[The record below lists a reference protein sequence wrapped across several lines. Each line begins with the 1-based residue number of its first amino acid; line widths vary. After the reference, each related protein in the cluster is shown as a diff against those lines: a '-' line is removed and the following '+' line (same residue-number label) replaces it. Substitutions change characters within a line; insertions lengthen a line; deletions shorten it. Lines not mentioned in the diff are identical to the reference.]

1 LISSQKLGKQDPF
14 LQFSLNFEEKDS
26 FLKTFTHKN
35 AGENATWNQ
44 TFTISLNG
52 EENLYV
58 EVLNEETTVNE
69 VIGFCA
75 IPIKQIVES
84 QGANMNGLFEIYNT
98 KGERAGEIN
107 LQLAASGFP
116 NSETPNFNCAPI
128 RGQSYV
134 HESHSVRMTS
144 TKKKSTG
151 MAIGGAILGA
161 GLAVGAGFLG
171 KKMYD
176 NHEEQEAEEERQK
189 VEAEAEE
196 QRKRLEQQKFEHDRD
211 ELSSERE
218 RYDREKSEF
227 EQKKHESEGLEKR
240 SHDKKQNC
248 KPSCKKN
255 DCEGECKKNC
265 KPNCKKSDCEGECKK
280 KCKSSCKKDDCEG
293 ECKKKK
299 KNKCKSSCKKND
311 CEGECRKKKKNRGGS
326 DSGSGSS
333 SDSGSDSGS
342 NSDSGDDDECRRRRK
357 NSCDGGDAKNW
368 NPVGTYAAGDRVKY
382 HGQVYMCL
390 QGHTSNPT
398 WQPGAAHSLWQAE

>member
-1 LISSQKLGKQDPF
+1 
-14 LQFSLNFEEKDS
+14 
-26 FLKTFTHKN
+26 LKTFTHKN

-176 NHEEQEAEEERQK
+176 NHQEQEAEEERQK

-218 RYDREKSEF
+218 RYEHEKSEF

-240 SHDKKQNC
+240 SH
-248 KPSCKKN
+248 
-255 DCEGECKKNC
+255 G
-265 KPNCKKSDCEGECKK
+265 KK

-293 ECKKKK
+293 ECKNKK

-311 CEGECRKKKKNRGGS
+311 CEGECRKKKKNCDGS

-333 SDSGSDSGS
+333 SDSGSD
-342 NSDSGDDDECRRRRK
+342 SDSGDDDECRRRRK
-357 NSCDGGDAKNW
+357 NSCDGGDAKSW